1 MTFRHLV
8 LVRPVVRF
16 PFRPSMCGPSAG
28 GAQAFDERLEGG
40 RMWQHVAALFNFI
53 TKASMLAE
61 FFFALAIGSGMSCVP

>member
-1 MTFRHLV
+1 
-8 LVRPVVRF
+8 
-16 PFRPSMCGPSAG
+16 MCGPSAG